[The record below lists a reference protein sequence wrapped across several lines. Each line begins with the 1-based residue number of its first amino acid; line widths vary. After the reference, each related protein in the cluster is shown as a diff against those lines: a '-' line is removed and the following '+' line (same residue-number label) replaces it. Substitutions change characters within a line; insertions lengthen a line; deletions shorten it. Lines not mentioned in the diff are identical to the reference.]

1 MKPGDNNEAAVLKA
15 RAQVLAKTVVESDLA
30 SGSMIEILNF
40 RLADENYG
48 IETRYIQEVC
58 AFKDL
63 TPLPCTPPFLLGIVN
78 VRGRIIPVLD
88 LKRFFELPEKGINDL
103 HRIIL
108 IRSDDLEF
116 GVLADVIVG
125 VRSIDGNALQ
135 TSLPTL
141 AGIRDDYL
149 LGVTSERLIV
159 LDTNR
164 ILHDPR
170 IIVHDEVEV

>member
-1 MKPGDNNEAAVLKA
+1 MKANDNDIAILKA
-15 RAQVLAKTVVESDLA
+15 RAQALAKPAVEPEVA
-30 SGSMIEILNF
+30 SESLLEILSF

-48 IETRYIQEVC
+48 IETKYIQEVSP
-58 AFKDL
+58 FKDL

-78 VRGRIIPVLD
+78 IRGRIIPVLD

-108 IRSDDLEF
+108 IRSEDLEF
-116 GVLADVIVG
+116 GVLADVILG
-125 VRSIDGNALQ
+125 VRSVDKNSLQ

-141 AGIRDDYL
+141 DGIRDDYL
-149 LGVTSERLIV
+149 LGITTERLIV

-170 IIVHDEVEV
+170 IIVQDEVEV